1 MAGLSWLTDELW
13 RGHCTADIQLPSY
26 PYVFSSYTN
35 NNKKLFHKDAQH
47 LMCEEE
53 NTGHTWYN
61 GFVNIGLLLTKRITT
76 ASKEQTIPEYSYSA
90 ILKWCIKNWL
100 LFFLHKSVS
109 KSTFCHPAWTLRCY
123 FSYFQGSQVLFTDTN
138 MNRIF
143 WCALTCCTNSQINKQ
158 SQQIFSSVI
167 STFDVAQI

>member
-1 MAGLSWLTDELW
+1 MLMAGLSWLTDELW

-76 ASKEQTIPEYSYSA
+76 ASKEQTVPEYSYSA
-90 ILKWCIKNWL
+90 ILKWCIKSWL
-100 LFFLHKSVS
+100 LHFCIRASPKAPFAIQHGHWGVIFPISKDHKCFSLIQM
-109 KSTFCHPAWTLRCY
+109 WIEY
-123 FSYFQGSQVLFTDTN
+123 FGVPWRAVL
-138 MNRIF
+138 IH
-143 WCALTCCTNSQINKQ
+143 K
-158 SQQIFSSVI
+158 
-167 STFDVAQI
+167 